1 MPDGVVVE
9 SIDATSPLVPVA
21 FGGVLDDALD
31 GVVLGRVVLVGGLQG
46 AGKSTL
52 CAELASRMAAK
63 LRGLAYWLDA
73 EMSAPLVAA
82 LFARTSSSTGN
93 VRRVPKKPDAASARS
108 IDWRDALAAV
118 PPDAAVV
125 VIDSIQR
132 WAPRASD
139 QTALLDAMAM
149 LTPTV
154 LAISHANKKGEI
166 AGSNANQHD
175 ADAICVVSPSRI
187 VTTKSRWTPTPRVV
201 QRPAPPTAS
210 SSKKSAT
217 SS

>member
-1 MPDGVVVE
+1 MPKGVVVE
-9 SIDATSPLVPVA
+9 AIEGAAPLVPVA
-21 FGGVLDDALD
+21 FGGALSDALD
-31 GVVLGRVVLVGGLQG
+31 GVVLGRTVLVGGLQG

-52 CAELASRMAAK
+52 AAELASRMAAK
-63 LRGLAYWLDA
+63 LHGLAYWLDA
-73 EMSAPLVAA
+73 EMSMQLVAA
-82 LFARTSSSTGN
+82 LFARTGSSTAN
-93 VRRVPKKPDAASARS
+93 VRRVPKKPDATSSRAIS
-108 IDWRDALAAV
+108 WREALAAV

-125 VIDSIQR
+125 VVDSIQR

-139 QTALLDAMAM
+139 QTALLDAIAM
-149 LTPTV
+149 LAPTV

-175 ADAICVVSPSRI
+175 ADAICVVSPTQI

-201 QRPAPPTAS
+201 QRPAAPPAN
-210 SSKKSAT
+210 SSKKPAT